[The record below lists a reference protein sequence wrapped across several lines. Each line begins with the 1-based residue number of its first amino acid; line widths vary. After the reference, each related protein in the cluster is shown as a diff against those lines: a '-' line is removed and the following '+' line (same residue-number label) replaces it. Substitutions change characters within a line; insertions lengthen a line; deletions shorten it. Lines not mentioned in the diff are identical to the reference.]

1 VDAWPLVGRAKEL
14 AVLTS
19 AMSSK
24 RGAVVTGGPGAGKTA
39 LATACLGA
47 LEPRGVLALRTTAT
61 RSARELPFG
70 AFAPFLP
77 PDPSGDTHSREDLGE
92 LLGRYVRT
100 VAESARGR
108 PLVVFVDDAHLL
120 DDGSATLLHQLAL
133 TRAATVLV
141 TVRTGE
147 NAPDP
152 VVALWKDGPAER
164 IEVLGLERAAIEE
177 LLVLALGGPVDPS
190 TVRQLTNR
198 CRGNPLVL
206 RELVRGGRE
215 TGSLVEEGGVWRL
228 RGGMQA
234 TSRMVELV
242 AQRLGDLTAA
252 ERTVFEL
259 LTLGEPLGQAR
270 LAELTDPAAIE
281 ALERKGLV
289 TSRLSGRRLEVWLA
303 HPVYGDIARQRISAL
318 RQRDLARSLAQVTEA
333 TGGRRRGDT
342 LLLASWHLVGG
353 GGSAELLTAGA
364 RVARARHDYS
374 LAERLARA
382 AVAEGAGFEAR
393 FLAAEA
399 AHFQG
404 RPDESERELAALAPG
419 ATSDAERARVA
430 LARFD
435 NAYYRYGRADF
446 HLIDNESGAITD
458 PVWQDELFARRL
470 HVTSLTDGPRAT
482 VGAASSFLQRPG
494 PRRLATCAVV
504 GYSLTRLGRLN
515 QALELLSPPSGGE
528 EIPAPDEPAEQWSLF
543 GNRALPL
550 IYAGR
555 LDEAE
560 LLLTRAYD
568 QVAEEPAAEARA
580 IVAASLAA
588 LHLEQGRPQS
598 AFLRASESY
607 TLFRQLGRHYAA
619 RWPYAA
625 AAQALGVAGQADQ
638 AAETLATLDA
648 LGLPAVLPN
657 EADLLQARA
666 AAAYA
671 AGAVPA
677 ARRHLEAAADLGEEV
692 GDLIGATRALH
703 GLARLGHARD
713 IAERLAGLAA
723 HVEGDL
729 VAARAAYANAAA
741 TRNSTALDKVSA
753 AFSEMGALL
762 YAAEASA
769 EAAVLLRRGGEPRKA
784 AAAEHK
790 AAQLL
795 ARCEGAAT
803 PPVRTVTVRAELTPA
818 ELETAVQAAAGRSN
832 KQIAGEMFLSVRT
845 VESHLRSAYQKLGV
859 SDRHQ
864 LAEALR
870 HPSTA

>member
-1 VDAWPLVGRAKEL
+1 
-14 AVLTS
+14 
-19 AMSSK
+19 
-24 RGAVVTGGPGAGKTA
+24 VVTGRSGAGKTA
-39 LATACLGA
+39 LATACLDA
-47 LEPRGVLALRTTAT
+47 VEQRGVLVARTTAT
-61 RSARELPFG
+61 RSSRELPFG
-70 AFAPFLP
+70 AFASILP
-77 PDPSGDTHSREDLGE
+77 PDPTDDTHSREDLGE
-92 LLGRYVRT
+92 LLRRYVRT
-100 VAESARGR
+100 VADRASGR
-108 PLVVFVDDAHLL
+108 RMVIFVDDAHLL

-133 TRAATVLV
+133 TRAATVLA
-141 TVRTGE
+141 TVRSGE
-147 NAPDP
+147 SPPDP
-152 VVALWKDGPAER
+152 VVTLWKDGLAER
-164 IEVLGLERAAIEE
+164 IEVLPLEGAAIEE
-177 LLVLALGGPVDPS
+177 LLVLVLGGPVDPS

-206 RELVRGGRE
+206 REIVTGWRE
-215 TGSLVEEGGVWRL
+215 SGSLVEEGGVWRL
-228 RGGMQA
+228 RGGMQP

-242 AQRLGDLTAA
+242 AHRLGELTDP
-252 ERTVFEL
+252 ERTVLEL
-259 LTLGEPLGQAR
+259 LMLGEPLGQAS
-270 LAELTDPAAIE
+270 LVELTDPAAVV
-281 ALERKGLV
+281 ALEGKGLI
-289 TSRLSGRRLEVWLA
+289 TSRMSGRRLEVWLA
-303 HPVYGDIARQRISAL
+303 HPVYGDVGRPGISAV
-318 RQRDLARSLAQVTEA
+318 RQRDLARSLARVIEA

-353 GGSAELLTAGA
+353 GGNAELLVAGA
-364 RVARARHDYS
+364 RAARFRHDYS
-374 LAERLARA
+374 LTERLARA
-382 AVAEGAGFEAR
+382 AMAGGAGFDAR

-404 RPDESERELAALAPG
+404 RPDEAEQELDALARCAIG
-419 ATSDAERARVA
+419 DAERARVA

-435 NAYYRYGRADF
+435 NAYYRWGRADF
-446 HLIDNESGAITD
+446 DLIDNESVAITD
-458 PVWQDELFARRL
+458 PVWQDELLARRL
-470 HVTSLTDGPRAT
+470 YVTSLTSGPRAT
-482 VGAASSFLQRPG
+482 VEAASFLLRGSG
-494 PRRLATCAVV
+494 PRRPAAYTVI
-504 GYSLTRLGRLN
+504 GYNLTRLGRLDD
-515 QALELLSPPSGGE
+515 ALELLSPPSGSE
-528 EIPAPDEPAEQWSLF
+528 DIPASDEPTQQWSLF

-568 QVAEEPAAEARA
+568 QVADEPAAEARA

-588 LHLEQGRPQS
+588 LHLEQGRPRR

-625 AAQALGVAGQADQ
+625 AAQALGVAGQADR

-671 AGAVPA
+671 AGALPA

-692 GDLIGATRALH
+692 GDLIGAARALH

-713 IAERLAGLAA
+713 VADRLAELAT
-723 HVEGDL
+723 HIDGDL
-729 VAARAAYANAAA
+729 VATRAAYANAAA
-741 TRNSTALDKVSA
+741 ARNSTALGKVSVVFA
-753 AFSEMGALL
+753 EMGAFL

-784 AAAEHK
+784 AAAEQK

-803 PPVRTVTVRAELTPA
+803 PPVRTVTARADLTPA
-818 ELETAVQAAAGRSN
+818 ELETAVQAAAGHTN
-832 KQIAGEMFLSVRT
+832 KQIASDMFLSVRT
-845 VESHLRSAYQKLGV
+845 VESHLQSAYQKLGV
-859 SDRHQ
+859 SGRHE

-870 HPSTA
+870 DRPTA